1 MYFLKDKA
9 GGNKVMLSCINN
21 CILMKDDD
29 KSKFV

>member
-9 GGNKVMLSCINN
+9 GGNKVMLGCMNN
-21 CILMKDDD
+21 CILMKDD